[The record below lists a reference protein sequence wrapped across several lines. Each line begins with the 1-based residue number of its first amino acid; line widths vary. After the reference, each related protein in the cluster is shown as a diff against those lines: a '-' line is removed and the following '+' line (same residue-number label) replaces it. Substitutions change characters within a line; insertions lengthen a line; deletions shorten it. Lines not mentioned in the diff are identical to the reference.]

1 MRATDMP
8 HILVAG
14 KLHPAGLAL
23 LDATTGVTYTHV
35 EEISEESYQ
44 PYLEQADGM
53 VIRTQPMTA
62 ASVAKAAKVQIVSR
76 HGVGYDAV
84 DVAALN
90 ARGIPL
96 CIVGDVNSVSVA
108 EHAMM
113 QILACAKQLI
123 RSDRAVRNGPWG
135 WRNKLEQGEVSGK
148 TLLIIGY
155 GRIGRHLATMASAFG
170 MKIAAHDPYLAAKGW
185 PEGNVTCAADL
196 SAALAQAD
204 FVSVH
209 IPKADK
215 PIIGAAELASMKR
228 GAIIV
233 NTARGGIV
241 DEAALADALRSG
253 QIAAAALDVF
263 DAEPPAADH
272 PLLAFDQ
279 VILTPHT
286 AGLTAEA
293 AERMAVSSVQN
304 VLDFFAGQLDPALVV
319 NAAALTGAKEL
330 VK

>member
-1 MRATDMP
+1 VP
-8 HILVAG
+8 QILIAG

-23 LDATTGVTYTHV
+23 LEAAPDVTFTHV
-35 EEISEESYQ
+35 EEISEASYQ
-44 PYLEQADGM
+44 DHLALADAL
-53 VIRTQPMTA
+53 VIRTQPLGA
-62 ASVAKAAKVQIVSR
+62 ASIAKATRLQIVSR

-90 ARGIPL
+90 TRGIPL

-123 RSDRAVRNGPWG
+123 RSDRAVRTGPWG
-135 WRNKLEQGEVSGK
+135 WRNRLEQGEVSGK
-148 TLLIIGY
+148 CLLIIGY
-155 GRIGRHLATMASAFG
+155 GRIGRHLARMAAGFG
-170 MKIAAHDPYLAAKGW
+170 MTITAHDPYLAAQGW
-185 PEGNVTCAADL
+185 PDGTAAPVDDL
-196 SAALAQAD
+196 AAGLAGAD

-209 IPKADK
+209 IPKADG
-215 PIIGAAELASMKR
+215 PLIGAVEMAAMKR

-241 DEAALADALRSG
+241 DERALADALQTG

-263 DAEPPAADH
+263 EAEPPAPDH
-272 PLLAFDQ
+272 PLLGFDQ

-286 AGLTAEA
+286 AGLTREA
-293 AERMAVSSVQN
+293 AQRMAVASVQN
-304 VLDFFAGQLDPALVV
+304 VLDHFAGRLDPALIV
-319 NAAALTGAKEL
+319 NKDHLK
-330 VK
+330 

>member
-1 MRATDMP
+1 MP
-8 HILVAG
+8 HILIAG
-14 KLHPAGLAL
+14 KLHPSGLAL
-23 LDATTGVTYTHV
+23 LDQAPGVTYDHV
-35 EEISEESYQ
+35 EEISEASYQ
-44 PYLEQADGM
+44 PYLEKADGM
-53 VIRTQPMTA
+53 VIRTQPMQA
-62 ASVAKAAKVQIVSR
+62 ASVALGARLQVVSR

-90 ARGIPL
+90 ARRIPL

-123 RSDRAVRNGPWG
+123 RSDRSVRTGPWG

-148 TLLIIGY
+148 TLLIVGY
-155 GRIGRHLATMASAFG
+155 GRIGRHLARMAAGFG
-170 MKIAAHDPYLAAKGW
+170 MKITAHDPYLLAQGW
-185 PEGNVTCAADL
+185 PEGPATSVADL
-196 SAALAQAD
+196 GAGLATAD

-209 IPKADK
+209 IPKADG
-215 PIIGAAELASMKR
+215 PLISVAELATMKR

-263 DAEPPAADH
+263 DAEPPAPDH

-286 AGLTAEA
+286 AGLTREA
-293 AERMAVSSVQN
+293 AERMAIASVQN
-304 VLDFFAGQLDPALVV
+304 VLDHFAGRLDPMLVV
-319 NAAALTGAKEL
+319 NKDAIK
-330 VK
+330 

>member
-1 MRATDMP
+1 MP
-8 HILVAG
+8 HILIAG
-14 KLHPAGLAL
+14 KLHPSGLAL
-23 LDATTGVTYTHV
+23 LEASPGVTFTHV
-35 EEISEESYQ
+35 EEISEASYQ
-44 PYLEQADGM
+44 AHLDKADGM

-62 ASVAKAAKVQIVSR
+62 ASVAKASRLKIVSR

-84 DVAALN
+84 DVSALN

-123 RSDRAVRNGPWG
+123 RSDRAVRQGPWG

-155 GRIGRHLATMASAFG
+155 GRIGRHLATMAAAFG
-170 MKIAAHDPYLAAKGW
+170 MKIIAHDPYLAAKGW
-185 PEGNVTCAADL
+185 PEGQVACAGDL
-196 SAALAQAD
+196 GTALAVAD

-209 IPKADK
+209 IPKADR
-215 PIIGAAELASMKR
+215 PIIGAAEITAMKR

-233 NTARGGIV
+233 NTARGGV
-241 DEAALADALRSG
+241 VEETALADALRSG

-293 AERMAVSSVQN
+293 AARMAVSSVQN
-304 VLDFFAGQLDPALVV
+304 VLDFFAGQLDPALIV
-319 NAAALTGAKEL
+319 NAAALGGIKEL

>member
-1 MRATDMP
+1 MP
-8 HILVAG
+8 HILIAG
-14 KLHPAGLAL
+14 KLHPSGLAL
-23 LDATTGVTYTHV
+23 LDQTADVTYDHV
-35 EEISEESYQ
+35 EEISEASYQ
-44 PYLEQADGM
+44 PYLEKADGM
-53 VIRTQPMTA
+53 VIRTQPMGA
-62 ASVAKAAKVQIVSR
+62 ASVAKGARLRIVSR

-123 RSDRAVRNGPWG
+123 RSDAAVRTGPWG

-148 TLLIIGY
+148 CLLIIGY
-155 GRIGRHLATMASAFG
+155 GRIGRHLARMASGFG
-170 MKIAAHDPYLAAKGW
+170 MNILAYDPYLMAHGW
-185 PEGNVTCAADL
+185 PEGPAASVADL
-196 SAALAQAD
+196 ATGLAEAD

-209 IPKADK
+209 IPKVDG
-215 PIIGAAELASMKR
+215 PLISAAELTAMKR

-253 QIAAAALDVF
+253 HIAAAALDVF
-263 DAEPPAADH
+263 DAEPPAPDH

-286 AGLTAEA
+286 AGLTREA
-293 AERMAVSSVQN
+293 AERMAIASVQN
-304 VLDFFAGQLDPALVV
+304 VLDHFAGRLDPALIV
-319 NAAALTGAKEL
+319 NKDALK
-330 VK
+330 

>member
-1 MRATDMP
+1 
-8 HILVAG
+8 
-14 KLHPAGLAL
+14 
-23 LDATTGVTYTHV
+23 
-35 EEISEESYQ
+35 
-44 PYLEQADGM
+44 
-53 VIRTQPMTA
+53 
-62 ASVAKAAKVQIVSR
+62 
-76 HGVGYDAV
+76 
-84 DVAALN
+84 
-90 ARGIPL
+90 
-96 CIVGDVNSVSVA
+96 
-108 EHAMM
+108 
-113 QILACAKQLI
+113 
-123 RSDRAVRNGPWG
+123 
-135 WRNKLEQGEVSGK
+135 VSGK

-170 MKIAAHDPYLAAKGW
+170 MKIVAYDPYLAAKGW
-185 PEGNVTCAADL
+185 PDGQVACADDL
-196 SAALAQAD
+196 SVALAVAD

-215 PIIGAAELASMKR
+215 PIIGAAELAGMMR

-263 DAEPPAADH
+263 DAEPPSADH

-304 VLDFFAGQLDPALVV
+304 VLNFFAGKLDPALVV
-319 NAAALTGAKEL
+319 NAAAINGAKEL

>member
-1 MRATDMP
+1 MP
-8 HILVAG
+8 HILIAG

-23 LDATTGVTYTHV
+23 LDATVGVTYTHV
-35 EEISEESYQ
+35 EEISEASYQ

-62 ASVAKAAKVQIVSR
+62 LSVAKAARLQIVSR

-113 QILACAKQLI
+113 QILACAKQLV

-155 GRIGRHLATMASAFG
+155 GRIGRHLAVMASVFG
-170 MKIAAHDPYLAAKGW
+170 MKITAHDPYLAAKGW
-185 PEGNVTCAADL
+185 PEGPVACAHDL
-196 SAALAQAD
+196 GGALAVAD

-215 PIIGAAELASMKR
+215 PIIGAAELAGMKR

-263 DAEPPAADH
+263 DAEPPSADH

-293 AERMAVSSVQN
+293 AERMAVSSVRN
-304 VLDFFAGQLDPALVV
+304 VLDFFAGKLDPALVV
-319 NAAALTGAKEL
+319 NAAAINGAKEL

>member
-1 MRATDMP
+1 MP
-8 HILVAG
+8 HILIAG

-23 LDATTGVTYTHV
+23 LDATPGVTYTHV
-35 EEISEESYQ
+35 EEISEASYQ
-44 PYLEQADGM
+44 DHLEQADGM

-62 ASVAKAAKVQIVSR
+62 ASVAKATRLQIVSR

-123 RSDRAVRNGPWG
+123 RSDRSVRSGPWG
-135 WRNKLEQGEVSGK
+135 WRNKLEQGEISGK
-148 TLLIIGY
+148 TLLIIGF

-170 MKIAAHDPYLAAKGW
+170 MKIIAHDPYLAAKGW
-185 PEGNVTCAADL
+185 PDGNVACANDL
-196 SAALAQAD
+196 IAALAGAD

-215 PIIGAAELASMKR
+215 PIIGAAEIASMKR

-241 DEAALADALRSG
+241 DEAALCDGLRSG
-253 QIAAAALDVF
+253 HIAAAALDVF
-263 DAEPPAADH
+263 DTEPPQADH

-304 VLDFFAGQLDPALVV
+304 VLDFFAGRLDPALVV